1 MRNIVSS
8 TRYIVLLGVI
18 ASLLLSAG
26 VFLLGM
32 IQTIL
37 MIKDA
42 VFILGEEEV
51 AKEFAIAAIT
61 MADFFLIA
69 VGLYIVA
76 IGLYEL
82 FIGRL
87 DLPKWLLTK
96 SIEDLKEKLIN
107 VIVVV
112 LAVTF
117 LSEVTNWDGTSN
129 LLPYGASISLLILA
143 LTAFTF
149 FKRDNKEREVVYSD
163 TFNTIDLKKSSKMS
177 NDKEFIGEPHG

>member
-26 VFLLGM
+26 VFLLGL
-32 IQTIL
+32 IQTVL

-51 AKEFAIAAIT
+51 AKQFAIAAIT

-69 VGLYIVA
+69 AGLYIVA
-76 IGLYEL
+76 TGLHEL
-82 FIGRL
+82 FIGSL
-87 DLPKWLLTK
+87 DLPNWLLTK
-96 SIEDLKEKLIN
+96 SFEDLKEKLIN
-107 VIVVV
+107 IIVVV

-129 LLPYGASISLLILA
+129 LLPYGAAISLLILA

-149 FKRDNKEREVVYSD
+149 LKRDKKEREVVYPNALD
-163 TFNTIDLKKSSKMS
+163 KIELKKSSKMS
-177 NDKEFIGEPHG
+177 SEKQFIGEPHG